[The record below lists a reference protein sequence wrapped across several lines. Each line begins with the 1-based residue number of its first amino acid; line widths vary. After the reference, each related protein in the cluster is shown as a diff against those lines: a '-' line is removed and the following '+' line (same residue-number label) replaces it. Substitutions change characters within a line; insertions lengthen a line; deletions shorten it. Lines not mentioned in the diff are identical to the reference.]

1 MTRPTDLTTTFV
13 YIIDESLKMS
23 KGKIAAQVSH
33 CAMLLADK
41 YDCLGR
47 AIILKMDYI
56 RFNSLK
62 YYAEHHPEEMVYI
75 KDAGL
80 TEVPPGTVTC
90 IAFKQTVIFRQAIT
104 KDLKLV

>member
-1 MTRPTDLTTTFV
+1 MRSVDLTTTFV
-13 YIIDESLKMS
+13 YIIDGSLGMS

-47 AIILKMDYI
+47 AIVLKMDHTQ
-56 RFNSLK
+56 FGDFMLADKFPS
-62 YYAEHHPEEMVYI
+62 EVVYI

-80 TEVPPGTVTC
+80 TEVPPGTITC
-90 IAFKQTVIFRQAIT
+90 YGFKQTYFYKRYT

>member
-1 MTRPTDLTTTFV
+1 MNRPIDLTTTFV

-41 YDCLGR
+41 YNCLGR
-47 AIILKMDYI
+47 AIILKMDHNKFGELL
-56 RFNSLK
+56 RD
-62 YYAEHHPEEMVYI
+62 AEGILDEFVYI

-90 IAFKQTVIFRQAIT
+90 IAFKQTVIFRRAIT